1 MSNKSILDLSGSFIK
16 WMDSALD
23 KIAEIDTSKSKEVVK
38 AVCNDAKA
46 LFEEV
51 LCHAMSIAQVAL
63 QEDCKIIRG
72 SSQTVISSVF

>member
-1 MSNKSILDLSGSFIK
+1 
-16 WMDSALD
+16 MDSALH
-23 KIAEIDTSKSKEVVK
+23 KIAEIDTTKNKNFIVST
-38 AVCNDAKA
+38 CNDAKE

-72 SSQTVISSVF
+72 SSQTVTVQNITSVVSYNFLRF